1 MANSVRVLVT
11 IWNRQYEL
19 TAHQHSKAAWI
30 ARGDFN
36 GEPLERYGRTP
47 SRAAASWREQAWLR
61 EAGRSVRAVTLLPLA
76 GEFHS
81 FLWSQPGPFGSA
93 RADCDPPYV
102 SDNPLLNIH
111 VLKGCNG
118 RCLHGLSL

>member
-36 GEPLERYGRTP
+36 GEPLERYGRHP
-47 SRAAASWREQAWLR
+47 PPELQQAGANR
-61 EAGRSVRAVTLLPLA
+61 RGCARLA
-76 GEFHS
+76 DQCA
-81 FLWSQPGPFGSA
+81 L
-93 RADCDPPYV
+93 
-102 SDNPLLNIH
+102 
-111 VLKGCNG
+111 
-118 RCLHGLSL
+118 

>member
-1 MANSVRVLVT
+1 MANSIRILVT

-36 GEPLERYGRTP
+36 GEPLERYGRP
-47 SRAAASWREQAWLR
+47 PFRAAASWRKQAWLR
-61 EAGRSVRAVTLLPLA
+61 EAGRSVRAVTLPPLA

-81 FLWSQPGPFGSA
+81 FL
-93 RADCDPPYV
+93 
-102 SDNPLLNIH
+102 
-111 VLKGCNG
+111 
-118 RCLHGLSL
+118 